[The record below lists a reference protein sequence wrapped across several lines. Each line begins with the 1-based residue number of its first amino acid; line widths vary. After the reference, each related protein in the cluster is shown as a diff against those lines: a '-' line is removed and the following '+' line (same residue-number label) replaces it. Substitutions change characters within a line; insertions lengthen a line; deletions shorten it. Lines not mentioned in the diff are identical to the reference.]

1 MNIYVVQR
9 GDSLWAISRRFGVS
23 MDRISAVNKLYEI
36 PGIVVGQALV
46 IPTTERAYTVRAG
59 DSLWS
64 IGNRFNVSV
73 DSIARLNGITYPY
86 VIGIGQILRIPELSK
101 NYGYIEVNG
110 YIQPSTSERERE
122 IIDEVGRYLTYITV
136 FSYQVN
142 ADGTLKDIND
152 QTILNASKNYRAA
165 PLMAITNFGEGNFDT
180 DLAHTILTN
189 NSIQEK
195 LIANV
200 IATMKRKGYYGLNVD
215 FERVLPADRENYN
228 NFLRKLSRAL
238 HQENYVL
245 STALAP
251 KISATQV
258 GTWYEAHDYAA
269 HGEIAD
275 FIMIMTYEWGWS
287 GGPPMAV
294 APINMVKK
302 VLDYA
307 VSVIPRKKL
316 LMGVPLYGYNWP
328 LPYVSG
334 GKFAPRVSPQQALSI
349 AAKYGA
355 EIQYDQLAQSPYFY
369 YYDENRVRHVVWFED
384 ARSIR
389 AKYLTVV
396 QYGLRGASYWELGP
410 SFPQNWAVLDDMF
423 NIVKVVR

>member
-1 MNIYVVQR
+1 
-9 GDSLWAISRRFGVS
+9 
-23 MDRISAVNKLYEI
+23 MDRISSLNKLDEI

-46 IPTTERAYTVRAG
+46 VPTTERAYMVRPG
-59 DSLWS
+59 DSIWS
-64 IGNRFNVSV
+64 IGNRFDVSV
-73 DSIARLNGITYPY
+73 DSIARLNGISYPY
-86 VIGIGQILRIPELSK
+86 IISAGQVLRIPELSK
-101 NYGYIEVNG
+101 NYGYAEVNG
-110 YIQPSTSERERE
+110 YIEPSTSERERE
-122 IIDEVGRYLTYITV
+122 IIDEVGRYLTYTTV

-142 ADGTLKDIND
+142 PDGSLKNVND
-152 QTILNASKNYRAA
+152 QTMLNTSRNHRAA

-180 DLAHTILTN
+180 ALAHTILTN
-189 NSIQEK
+189 DSIQQN
-195 LIANV
+195 LIGNV
-200 IATMKRKGYYGLNVD
+200 IATMDRKGYYGLNVD

-228 NFLRKLSRAL
+228 NFLRKLSRVL
-238 HQENYVL
+238 HQKNYVL

-251 KISATQV
+251 KISATQI
-258 GTWYEAHDYAA
+258 GEWYEAHDYPA

-294 APINMVKK
+294 APINQVKR

-328 LPYVSG
+328 LPYVPG
-334 GKFAPRVSPQQALSI
+334 GRFAQRVSPQQALSI
-349 AAKYGA
+349 AARYGS
-355 EIQYDQLAQSPYFY
+355 EIQYDWQAQSPYFY

-389 AKYLTVV
+389 VKYVTAVE
-396 QYGLRGASYWELGP
+396 YGLRGVSYWELGP

-423 NIVKVVR
+423 NIVKVIG